1 LAARQS
7 RNRITDIL
15 HNLKNEI
22 SIRGEFEEYEDD
34 LGTLGDQR
42 DGLDDSIS
50 PRIDVNRPKDGM
62 RLLQN
67 YFSGPQA
74 NRRVLLFENFV
85 SLLEGQQNDGG
96 YGDTY
101 RNKMDRD
108 YLGNGVY
115 RGIND
120 LGINDL
126 GLNDRA
132 STLDTL
138 GALGGIGG
146 LGGGIGGITSILG
159 GVDPLMRQPLD
170 RRTIG

>member
-1 LAARQS
+1 
-7 RNRITDIL
+7 
-15 HNLKNEI
+15 
-22 SIRGEFEEYEDD
+22 
-34 LGTLGDQR
+34 
-42 DGLDDSIS
+42 
-50 PRIDVNRPKDGM
+50 M

-85 SLLEGQQNDGG
+85 SLLGGQQDDLGFGG
-96 YGDTY
+96 GGLN
-101 RNKMDRD
+101 RNDRD

-120 LGINDL
+120 LGGPMNDL
-126 GLNDRA
+126 GLNDRG
-132 STLDTL
+132 SLDTAI

-159 GVDPLMRQPLD
+159 GGDPLRQ
-170 RRTIG
+170 

>member
-1 LAARQS
+1 MAARQS

-15 HNLKNEI
+15 HNLKSEI

-42 DGLDDSIS
+42 DGLDDSDS
-50 PRIDVNRPKDGM
+50 PRIDVGRPKDGM

-85 SLLEGQQNDGG
+85 NLLEGQQDD
-96 YGDTY
+96 YSDTY
-101 RNKMDRD
+101 RNKLDRD
-108 YLGNGVY
+108 YVGDDVY
-115 RGIND
+115 RGISARGMND
-120 LGINDL
+120 LGM
-126 GLNDRA
+126 NDRG
-132 STLDTL
+132 LDNI
-138 GALGGIGG
+138 GSLGGVGG

-159 GVDPLMRQPLD
+159 GSDPLNRATFD
-170 RRTIG
+170 RRTVG